1 MEREAGAVDHLLIQ
15 GGTPLSGETRIG
27 GAKNAVLPAL
37 AATVLAADT
46 TTLLNVPG
54 LRDVDGMMAILR
66 GLGAAVREELDG
78 GQRAITVDA
87 RNLASSVIPDELMRQ
102 MRSSIFIMGALLA
115 RCGEVTVT
123 QPGGCSIGPR
133 PIDLHISGLRRMG
146 AEIEEAG
153 GHLRA
158 RARRLRGADITLTFP
173 SVGATENLMMAATL
187 AEGTT
192 VIRNAAREPEIVD
205 LAQLL
210 TAMGARIQGAGRD
223 IVEVRGV
230 RRLRGATHRIIP
242 DRIEAGTYL
251 LAIAATGGDGAVT
264 GARPDHLDALLAF
277 LRDTGATVETDAER
291 IRVRGPERPQAAD
304 LRTLPYP
311 GFPTDLQNPALAYLL
326 RADGTSVVTETV
338 FESRFRVADELRR
351 MGASLHV
358 DGRTAI
364 VRGVPRLTGAWVEA
378 HELRG
383 GAALVIAA
391 LSAEGE
397 SRIDGVAHIDRG
409 YERIEEKLKAL
420 GARIRRRLPGQ

>member
-210 TAMGARIQGAGRD
+210 TAMGARIQGAGSD

>member
-1 MEREAGAVDHLLIQ
+1 MDHLLVQ
-15 GGTPLSGETRIG
+15 GGRSLEGETAVG

-37 AATVLAADT
+37 AAAVLAADT
-46 TTLLNVPG
+46 TTLVNVPR
-54 LRDVDGMMAILR
+54 LRDVDAMTAILR
-66 GLGAAVREELDG
+66 GLGATVEESLEAG
-78 GQRAITVDA
+78 ERALTVDA
-87 RNLASSVIPDELMRQ
+87 RRLAAVSVPDALMRQ

-123 QPGGCSIGPR
+123 QPGGCAIGPR
-133 PIDLHISGLRRMG
+133 PIDLHLSGLRRMG

-153 GHLRA
+153 GYLRA
-158 RARRLRGADITLTFP
+158 RARKLYGADITLAFP

-187 AEGTT
+187 AEGVT
-192 VIRNAAREPEIVD
+192 VLHNAAREPEIVS
-205 LAQLL
+205 LAELL
-210 TAMGARIQGAGRD
+210 NAMGADVRGAGGD
-223 IVEVRGV
+223 TIVIRGV
-230 RRLRGATHRIIP
+230 RRVHGARQRVIP

-251 LAIAATGGDGAVT
+251 LAVAATGGRALVR
-264 GARPDHLDALLAF
+264 GARADHLDAVLAF
-277 LRDTGATVETDAER
+277 LRDTGAEVEASADG
-291 IRVRGPERPQAAD
+291 IRVRGPRRPLAAD

-326 RADGTSVVTETV
+326 RAEGTSVVTETV

-364 VRGVPRLTGAWVEA
+364 VRGAQRLTGAWVEA

-397 SRIDGVAHIDRG
+397 SRIDGLQHIDRG
-409 YERIEEKLKAL
+409 YERIEEKLRAL
-420 GARIRRRLPGQ
+420 GAEIERRTEGA

>member
-1 MEREAGAVDHLLIQ
+1 MDHLLIQ
-15 GGTPLSGETRIG
+15 GGRPLSGETRIG

-66 GLGAAVREELDG
+66 GLGAAVREEFDG

-87 RNLASSVIPDELMRQ
+87 RDLTSSVIPDALMRQ

-210 TAMGARIQGAGRD
+210 TAMGGVIRGAGSD

-230 RRLRGATHRIIP
+230 RRLRGATHRVIP

-277 LRDTGATVETDAER
+277 LRDTGATVEADAER

-420 GARIRRRLPGQ
+420 GARIQRRLSGH

>member
-87 RNLASSVIPDELMRQ
+87 RNLASSFIPDELMRQ

-210 TAMGARIQGAGRD
+210 TAMGARIQGAGSD

-277 LRDTGATVETDAER
+277 LRDTGATVEADAER

>member
-1 MEREAGAVDHLLIQ
+1 MDHLLIQ

-210 TAMGARIQGAGRD
+210 TAMGARIQGAGSD